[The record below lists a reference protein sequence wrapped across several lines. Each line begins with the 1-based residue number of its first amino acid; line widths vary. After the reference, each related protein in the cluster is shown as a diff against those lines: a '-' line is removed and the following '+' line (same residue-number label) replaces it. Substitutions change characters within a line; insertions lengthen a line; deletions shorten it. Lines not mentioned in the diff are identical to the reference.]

1 MHVVVIINKAAG
13 SVSVA
18 GGIEAV
24 LRAIEMGF
32 ERHGIEAEIIAAEG
46 DAIAVAA
53 LKARDRGE
61 RGELDAVVVG
71 GGDGT
76 IRSVAN
82 VLAGSAVPMGIL
94 PMGTLNHF
102 ARDLKLP
109 FDLDLA
115 IDIICHKELRSVD
128 LGSVNGAIFV
138 NNSSVGVYPYMVAD
152 RDRRRGAFGLGK
164 WPAMALAG
172 LRALK
177 RLPFRRLTMTA
188 EGAAKPYR
196 TPILFVGNNEYDLR
210 LFSLGRR
217 HQLDHG
223 RLHVYVVRS
232 QSRLSF
238 ILLILRALLG
248 FGKTAQELD
257 QLETLAFEVRSRTS
271 RLPVALDGEVQLMQ
285 PPLRYRI
292 MPGALKVFAPETA
305 A

>member
-1 MHVVVIINKAAG
+1 MRVTVIINRSAG
-13 SVSVA
+13 SVSI
-18 GGIEAV
+18 GGDIEAA
-24 LRAIEMGF
+24 LHAIKLGF
-32 ERHGIEAEIIAAEG
+32 ERHGIDAEIIAAEG
-46 DAIAVAA
+46 DAIAEAA
-53 LKARDRGE
+53 LRARDMAE

-82 VLAGSAVPMGIL
+82 VLAGSSVPMGIL

-109 FDLDLA
+109 LDLDLA
-115 IDIICHKELRSVD
+115 IDIISHKELRTVD

-152 RDRRRGAFGLGK
+152 RDRRRGTSGLGK

-177 RLPFRRLTMTA
+177 RFPFRRLTMTA
-188 EGAAKPYR
+188 EGSARPYR
-196 TPILFVGNNEYDLR
+196 TAMLFVGNNEYDLR

-217 HQLDHG
+217 QQLDLG
-223 RLHVYVVRS
+223 RLHVYVARS
-232 QSRLSF
+232 QSRWSF
-238 ILLILRALLG
+238 IMLILRALLG
-248 FGKTAQELD
+248 FGRTAQELD

-271 RLPVALDGEVQLMQ
+271 RLPVALDGEVQVMQ

-292 MPGALKVFAPETA
+292 MPGALKVFAPA
-305 A
+305 PAS

>member
-1 MHVVVIINKAAG
+1 MRVAVIINKAAG
-13 SVSVA
+13 SVSN
-18 GGIEAV
+18 GGLDALLHTVEV
-24 LRAIEMGF
+24 GL
-32 ERHGIEAEIIAAEG
+32 ERHGIESEIIAAQG
-46 DAIAVAA
+46 DEIAEAA

-61 RGELDAVVVG
+61 LGAVDAVVVG

-82 VLAGSAVPMGIL
+82 ILAGSAVPMGIL

-102 ARDLKLP
+102 ARDLSLP
-109 FDLDLA
+109 FDIERA
-115 IDIICHKELRSVD
+115 IDIIGHKQIRTVD

-177 RLPFRRLTMTA
+177 RFPFRRLTMTA
-188 EGAAKPYR
+188 EGSARPYR
-196 TPILFVGNNEYDLR
+196 TPVLFVGNNEYDLR

-217 HQLDHG
+217 HQLDLG

-232 QSRLSF
+232 QSRLAF

-248 FGKTAQELD
+248 LGKTAQELD

-271 RLPVALDGEVQLMQ
+271 RIPVALDGEVQLMQ

-292 MPGALKVFAPETA
+292 MPRALKVFAPSPEA
-305 A
+305 

>member
-1 MHVVVIINKAAG
+1 MRVALIVNSAAG
-13 SVSVA
+13 SIRGDAYSA
-18 GGIEAV
+18 L
-24 LRAIEMGF
+24 LRAIELGF
-32 ERHGIEAEIIAAEG
+32 ERHGIEAEIVAAEG
-46 DAIAVAA
+46 NPIAEAA
-53 LKARDRGE
+53 LKARERAE
-61 RGELDAVVVG
+61 RGELDAIVVG

-82 VLAGSAVPMGIL
+82 ILAGSAVPLGIL

-102 ARDLKLP
+102 ARDLGLSLKL
-109 FDLDLA
+109 DMA
-115 IDIICHKELRSVD
+115 IDIIAHNQPRIVD

-152 RDRRRGAFGLGK
+152 RDRRRGTSGLGK
-164 WPAMALAG
+164 WPAMVLAG

-177 RLPFRRLTMTA
+177 RFPFRRLTMTA
-188 EGAAKPYR
+188 EGSAMRYR
-196 TPILFVGNNEYDLR
+196 TPMLFVGNNEYDLR

-217 HQLDHG
+217 QQLDLG

-232 QSRLSF
+232 QSRWSF
-238 ILLILRALLG
+238 VMLILRALLG
-248 FGKTAQELD
+248 LGRSAQELD

-271 RLPVALDGEVQLMQ
+271 RLPVALDGEVQVMQ

-292 MPGALKVFAPETA
+292 MPGALKVLAPPPA

>member
-1 MHVVVIINKAAG
+1 MRVTVIINRSAG
-13 SVSVA
+13 SVSI
-18 GGIEAV
+18 GGDIDAA
-24 LRAIEMGF
+24 LRAIELGF
-32 ERHGIEAEIIAAEG
+32 ERHGIDAKIIAEEG
-46 DAIAVAA
+46 DAIAEAA
-53 LKARDRGE
+53 VKARDMAE

-82 VLAGSAVPMGIL
+82 VLAGSSVPLGIL

-109 FDLDLA
+109 LDLDLA
-115 IDIICHKELRSVD
+115 IDVISHKELRTVD

-152 RDRRRGAFGLGK
+152 RDRRRGTSGLGK

-177 RLPFRRLTMTA
+177 RFPFRRLTMTA
-188 EGAAKPYR
+188 EGSARPYR
-196 TPILFVGNNEYDLR
+196 TAMLFVGNNEYDLR

-217 HQLDHG
+217 QQLDLG
-223 RLHVYVVRS
+223 RLHVYVARS
-232 QSRLSF
+232 QSRWSF
-238 ILLILRALLG
+238 IMLILRALLG
-248 FGKTAQELD
+248 FGRTAQELD
-257 QLETLAFEVRSRTS
+257 QLESLAFEVRSRTS
-271 RLPVALDGEVQLMQ
+271 RLPVALDGEVQVMQ

-292 MPGALKVFAPETA
+292 MPGALKVFAPA
-305 A
+305 PAG

>member
-1 MHVVVIINKAAG
+1 
-13 SVSVA
+13 VSVG
-18 GGIEAV
+18 GGIEN
-24 LRAIEMGF
+24 LQSAIELAF
-32 ERHGIEAEIIAAEG
+32 ERHGIECDIMVAEG
-46 DAIAVAA
+46 DAVAEAA

-82 VLAGSAVPMGIL
+82 VLAGSPLPMGIL

-115 IDIICHKELRSVD
+115 IDIISHKELRTVD

-138 NNSSVGVYPYMVAD
+138 NNSSVGVYPYMVSD
-152 RDRRRGAFGLGK
+152 RDRRRGATRLGK
-164 WPAMALAG
+164 WPAMVLASF
-172 LRALK
+172 RALK
-177 RLPFRRLTMTA
+177 RFPFRRLTMTA
-188 EGAAKPYR
+188 EGSDRRYR
-196 TPILFVGNNEYDLR
+196 TPMLFVGNNEYDLR

-217 HQLDHG
+217 QQLDLG

-232 QSRLSF
+232 QSRWSF

-248 FGKTAQELD
+248 LGRTAEELD

-271 RLPVALDGEVQLMQ
+271 RLPVALDGEVQVMQ

-292 MPGALKVFAPETA
+292 MPGALTVFAPSP
-305 A
+305 

>member
-1 MHVVVIINKAAG
+1 MRVAVIINKAAG
-13 SVSVA
+13 SVA
-18 GGIEAV
+18 IGGGIEA
-24 LRAIEMGF
+24 LMRAVELAF

-46 DAIAVAA
+46 DAVAESAV
-53 LKARDRGE
+53 KARDRGE
-61 RGELDAVVVG
+61 RGEIDAVIVG

-82 VLAGSAVPMGIL
+82 ILAGSTVAMGIL

-115 IDIICHKELRSVD
+115 IDVIAHKELRTVD
-128 LGSVNGAIFV
+128 LGSVNGTIFV

-152 RDRRRGAFGLGK
+152 RDRRRGASGLGK

-177 RLPFRRLTMTA
+177 RFPFRRLTMSA
-188 EGAAKPYR
+188 EGSARPYR
-196 TPILFVGNNEYDLR
+196 TPMLFVGNNEYDLS
-210 LFSLGRR
+210 LFGLGRR
-217 HQLDHG
+217 HQLNLG
-223 RLHVYVVRS
+223 RLHVYVARS
-232 QSRLSF
+232 QSRWSF
-238 ILLILRALLG
+238 IMLVLRGLLG
-248 FGKTAQELD
+248 LGRTAQELD
-257 QLETLAFEVRSRTS
+257 QLETLEFEVRSKTS
-271 RLPVALDGEVQLMQ
+271 RLPVALDGEVQMMQ

>member
-1 MHVVVIINKAAG
+1 MHVVAIINKAAG
-13 SVSVA
+13 SVSAA
-18 GGIEAV
+18 GGIETLSRAV
-24 LRAIEMGF
+24 ARSF
-32 ERHGIEAEIIAAEG
+32 SHHGIEAELIAAEG
-46 DAIAVAA
+46 DAIAQAA
-53 LKARDRGE
+53 VRARERGE

-109 FDLDLA
+109 FDLDPA
-115 IDIICHKELRSVD
+115 IDIICQKEWRAVD

-177 RLPFRRLTMTA
+177 RFPFRRLSLA
-188 EGAAKPYR
+188 VEGSAKPYR
-196 TPILFVGNNEYDLR
+196 TPMLFVGNN
-210 LFSLGRR
+210 
-217 HQLDHG
+217 
-223 RLHVYVVRS
+223 
-232 QSRLSF
+232 
-238 ILLILRALLG
+238 
-248 FGKTAQELD
+248 
-257 QLETLAFEVRSRTS
+257 
-271 RLPVALDGEVQLMQ
+271 
-285 PPLRYRI
+285 
-292 MPGALKVFAPETA
+292 
-305 A
+305 

>member
-1 MHVVVIINKAAG
+1 MRVTVIINRSAG
-13 SVSVA
+13 SVSIG

-24 LRAIEMGF
+24 LSAIELGF
-32 ERHGIEAEIIAAEG
+32 RRHGIDAEVIAAEG
-46 DAIAVAA
+46 DAIAEAA
-53 LKARDRGE
+53 LKARDMAE

-82 VLAGSAVPMGIL
+82 VLAGSGVPMGIL

-109 FDLDLA
+109 LDLDLA
-115 IDIICHKELRSVD
+115 IDIISHKELRTVD

-152 RDRRRGAFGLGK
+152 RDRRRGASGLGK

-177 RLPFRRLTMTA
+177 RFPFRRLTMSA
-188 EGAAKPYR
+188 EGSARPYR
-196 TPILFVGNNEYDLR
+196 TAMLFVGNNEYDLR

-217 HQLDHG
+217 QQLDLG
-223 RLHVYVVRS
+223 RLHVYVARS
-232 QSRLSF
+232 QSRWSF
-238 ILLILRALLG
+238 IMLVLRALLG
-248 FGKTAQELD
+248 FGRTAQELD

-271 RLPVALDGEVQLMQ
+271 RLPVALDGEVQVMQ

-292 MPGALKVFAPETA
+292 MPGALKVFAPA
-305 A
+305 PVV

>member
-1 MHVVVIINKAAG
+1 MHVAVIINKSAG
-13 SVSVA
+13 SVSSA
-18 GGIEAV
+18 GGIAPV
-24 LRAIEMGF
+24 LRTMALAF
-32 ERHGIEAEIIAAEG
+32 ERHAIEAELLAVEG
-46 DAIAVAA
+46 DDIARSA
-53 LKARDRGE
+53 LRARDRGE
-61 RGELDAVVVG
+61 RGEIDAVVVA

-109 FDLDLA
+109 LELDLA
-115 IDIICHKELRSVD
+115 IDMIARKELRVVD
-128 LGSVNGAIFV
+128 LGSVNGVIFV

-152 RDRRRGAFGLGK
+152 RDRRRGASGLGK

-177 RLPFRRLTMTA
+177 RFPFRRLTMTA
-188 EGAAKPYR
+188 EGSATRYR

-217 HQLDHG
+217 QQLDLG

-232 QSRLSF
+232 QSRWSF

-257 QLETLAFEVRSRTS
+257 QLETLEFEVRSRTS
-271 RLPVALDGEVQLMQ
+271 RLPVALDGEVEIMQ

>member
-1 MHVVVIINKAAG
+1 MRIAIIINNAAG
-13 SVSVA
+13 SA
-18 GGIEAV
+18 RGEAYNAI
-24 LRAIEMGF
+24 LRAIETGL
-32 ERHGIEAEIIAAEG
+32 ERHGIDAEIIATAG
-46 DAIAVAA
+46 DAIAEAA
-53 LKARDRGE
+53 LKSREKAE

-82 VLAGSAVPMGIL
+82 ILAGSTVPLGIL

-102 ARDLKLP
+102 ARDLGLP
-109 FDLDLA
+109 LNLDMA
-115 IDIICHKELRSVD
+115 IDIVAHKQLRIVD

-164 WPAMALAG
+164 WPAMALAS

-177 RLPFRRLTMTA
+177 RFPFRRLTMTT
-188 EGAAKPYR
+188 EGSARPYR
-196 TPILFVGNNEYDLR
+196 TPMLFVGNNEYDLR

-217 HQLDHG
+217 QQLDLG

-232 QSRLSF
+232 QSRWAFAMLM
-238 ILLILRALLG
+238 LRALLG

-257 QLETLAFEVRSRTS
+257 QLETLEFEVRSRTS
-271 RLPVALDGEVQLMQ
+271 RLPVALDGEVQVMQ
-285 PPLRYRI
+285 TPLRYRI
-292 MPGALKVFAPETA
+292 MPGALKVLAPPPVA
-305 A
+305 